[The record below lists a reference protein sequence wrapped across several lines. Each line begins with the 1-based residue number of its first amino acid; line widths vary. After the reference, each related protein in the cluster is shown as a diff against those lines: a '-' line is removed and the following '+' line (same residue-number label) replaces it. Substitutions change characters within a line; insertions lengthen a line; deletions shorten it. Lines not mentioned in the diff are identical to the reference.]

1 MGEQRLRVLRIYHA
15 GRDRSHRARER
26 ALVAAGVDVVL
37 VVPSSWPESGSEST
51 LSDEPFEV
59 VSLPVS
65 RAGDVNRH
73 RYADPAALVAVIRRV
88 APDLVDLHEEPFSA
102 VTHQVLAALPV
113 GTPAVGYTAQNLDK
127 RYPPPYTSWE
137 RQAFGRLSAIA
148 PCSRQ
153 AASVVRGRGYAGL
166 IEVLPLGH
174 DPGVFSPGHQQ
185 HADELFRLALAGRLV
200 PEKGVADA
208 VEVLAEVRRHRDAR
222 LVVVGSGPEAARIPE
237 LASKWGVTGHVDLLP
252 WADESSLAEIYR
264 GSHVVVVPSQATSRW
279 VEQFGRGVVEAQ
291 ACGAAVAGYAS
302 GTIPEVAAGGAW
314 LSAEGDR
321 VGLAR
326 AVARLGQ
333 DPVEWEALRQRGIA
347 AARDKQWDV
356 VAARQADLY
365 ARAVA
370 AGSVPPAAR
379 AGSGSR
385 AAARSEFGA
394 PAVTGDGQQRPFAVP
409 VLRDQPRVGRAFGA
423 LADLTRR

>member
-137 RQAFGRLSAIA
+137 RQAFARSAR
-148 PCSRQ
+148 SRP
-153 AASVVRGRGYAGL
+153 ARGR
-166 IEVLPLGH
+166 P
-174 DPGVFSPGHQQ
+174 
-185 HADELFRLALAGRLV
+185 
-200 PEKGVADA
+200 
-208 VEVLAEVRRHRDAR
+208 RR
-222 LVVVGSGPEAARIPE
+222 
-237 LASKWGVTGHVDLLP
+237 W
-252 WADESSLAEIYR
+252 
-264 GSHVVVVPSQATSRW
+264 
-279 VEQFGRGVVEAQ
+279 
-291 ACGAAVAGYAS
+291 
-302 GTIPEVAAGGAW
+302 
-314 LSAEGDR
+314 SA
-321 VGLAR
+321 
-326 AVARLGQ
+326 
-333 DPVEWEALRQRGIA
+333 
-347 AARDKQWDV
+347 V
-356 VAARQADLY
+356 VATP
-365 ARAVA
+365 
-370 AGSVPPAAR
+370 G
-379 AGSGSR
+379 
-385 AAARSEFGA
+385 
-394 PAVTGDGQQRPFAVP
+394 
-409 VLRDQPRVGRAFGA
+409 
-423 LADLTRR
+423 

>member
-1 MGEQRLRVLRIYHA
+1 MDERRLRVLRIYHA

-59 VSLPVS
+59 VSLSVS
-65 RAGDVNRH
+65 RGGDVNRH
-73 RYADPAALVAVIRRV
+73 RYADPAALAAVIRRV

-102 VTHQVLAALPV
+102 ATHQVLAALPA

-127 RYPPPYTSWE
+127 RYPPPFTSWE
-137 RQAFGRLSAIA
+137 RQAFRRLSAIA

-153 AASVVRGRGYAGL
+153 AASVIRGRGFAGL

-174 DPGVFSPGHQQ
+174 DAAVFAPGEQRHSDDVFQV
-185 HADELFRLALAGRLV
+185 ALAGRLV

-208 VEVLAEVRRHRDAR
+208 VEALAEVRRHRKAR

-237 LASKWGVTGHVDLLP
+237 LASQWGVTGHVELLP
-252 WADESSLAEIYR
+252 WADEAELAGIYR
-264 GSHVVVVPSQATSRW
+264 ASHVVVVPSQATSRW
-279 VEQFGRGVVEAQ
+279 VEQFGRGVVEGQ
-291 ACGAAVAGYAS
+291 ACGAAVAGYAR
-302 GTIPEVAAGGAW
+302 GTIPAVAAGGAW
-314 LSAEGDR
+314 LAAEGDR

-333 DPVEWEALRQRGIA
+333 DPVEWEALRSRGMA
-347 AARDKQWDV
+347 AAQDKQWDV
-356 VAARQADLY
+356 VAARQAELY
-365 ARAVA
+365 ARAVV
-370 AGSVPPAAR
+370 AGPLPPTR
-379 AGSGSR
+379 AGSASR
-385 AAARSEFGA
+385 AAARQEFGA

-409 VLRDQPRVGRAFGA
+409 VLRDQPRVGRAIGA